1 MTDIIEVQKRIHLLE
16 EQILQTEKVLA
27 ESRENL
33 NQNQDSYSAKLLLV
47 STENY
52 LNDLLIELHNEHS
65 KKKANLDSVN
75 KSSGIQIDP

>member
-1 MTDIIEVQKRIHLLE
+1 MTDIIEVQKRINLLK

-65 KKKANLDSVN
+65 KTANLDSVN